1 MTIKL
6 ADGRNELWQWDT
18 GRKVAFD
25 DETVKQAH
33 FQNYASGYGRTIDVN
48 VENGEAKIPDELLQ
62 TAMPLTV
69 YAYIG
74 EESNGYTKVERV
86 FTVKQRKR
94 PAEYV
99 FMPTEQLTLRQLQQQ
114 IGDLDD
120 LKTYNKDNLVAAI
133 NEARQSG
140 GGGGGGYQI
149 GPGLKLDAETN
160 TLSVDTAEIVEK
172 DNTKPVTSAAVF
184 AEVGNINALL
194 ATI

>member
-33 FQNYASGYGRTIDVN
+33 FQNHTNGYGRTIDVD
-48 VENGEAKIPDELLQ
+48 VEGGEAKIPDELLQ
-62 TAMPLTV
+62 TALPITV
-69 YAYIG
+69 YAYVG

-99 FMPTEQLTLRQLQQQ
+99 FMPTEQLTLRQLQEQ
-114 IGDLDD
+114 IGDLKD

-133 NEARQSG
+133 NEARNSGGGSG
-140 GGGGGGYQI
+140 GGGIQSAQI
-149 GPGLKLDAETN
+149 DEIRVLTKSAYDALTVKDAR
-160 TLSVDTAEIVEK
+160 TLYLVE
-172 DNTKPVTSAAVF
+172 
-184 AEVGNINALL
+184 G
-194 ATI
+194 